1 MPEPTPDTPPP
12 TEAEVRQKR
21 IRLGED
27 IFILVCILSLWPV
40 ILGWKGVVYQ
50 AVLYVA
56 LIGLVALFV
65 RRLRRLTRAD
75 RDADE

>member
-1 MPEPTPDTPPP
+1 MTEPTPDTPP

-75 RDADE
+75 RGPDE

>member
-1 MPEPTPDTPPP
+1 MTEPTPDTPPP